1 MKKSPTLICSDAM
14 CNLQQQ
20 QQQQKYGIASL
31 IGHYQ

>member
-20 QQQQKYGIASL
+20 QQQKYGIASL